1 MYYVNANYLDM
12 ERVFPEQGRD
22 EYLKLDM
29 NENVDGLP
37 KSFVKEFVENITPE
51 FVLMYPEPKNNEKK
65 YAEFINVN
73 EDEVM
78 ATNGSDVA
86 IRYAFETFGEVSKTV
101 VTVTP
106 SFEMYRINASLIG
119 MNHKAVGY
127 REDYSIDVDEIVK
140 NIDENTRIVVLLNPN
155 NPIGNVYEERE
166 VRRIIE
172 KADEN
177 GAVVIIDEAY
187 HYFCD
192 TTFVDLIKE
201 YKNVMIFRT
210 FSKLFAM
217 AACRLGVI
225 VSNTELIHWL
235 KKGKLTFDVNSFALK
250 MGEMIL
256 DRPEIIANMID
267 QAKEGKSYL
276 VNTLETLGYRTKWCE
291 GNFIFFYPKSEA
303 KSLAKKLKEAK
314 ILVKTFSVPMLKDVI
329 RVTTASKEVMSR
341 FVEVLLLVDIV
352 D

>member
-1 MYYVNANYLDM
+1 MYYINKNYCEV
-12 ERVFPEQGRD
+12 ERIFPEQGRR

-37 KSFVKEFVENITPE
+37 KAFVDEFTASITPE
-51 FVLMYPEPKNNEKK
+51 FIYTYPEPKKFEKK
-65 YAEFINVN
+65 YADYLGVGAE
-73 EDEVM
+73 EVM
-78 ATNGSDVA
+78 ATNGSDMA
-86 IRYAFETFGEVSKTV
+86 IRYAFETFGEQGKTV

-106 SFEMYRINASLIG
+106 SFEMYRINASLMG

-127 REDYSIDVDEIVK
+127 KEDYTIDVDEIVQ
-140 NIDENTRIVVLLNPN
+140 NIDQDTRIVVLLNPN
-155 NPIGNVYEERE
+155 NPIGNVYKESE
-166 VRRIIE
+166 VRRIVETAE
-172 KADEN
+172 KN

-192 TTFVDLIKE
+192 TTLVNLTKE
-201 YKNVMIFRT
+201 YTNVMVFRT

-225 VSNTELIHWL
+225 ISNGEMINWL

-256 DRPEIIANMID
+256 DRPEIVESMIR

-276 VNTLETLGYRTKWCE
+276 VKLLEEHGYKTKWCE
-291 GNFIFFYPKSEA
+291 GNFIFFYPNGDA
-303 KSLAKKLKEAK
+303 KNVAKKLEEEK
-314 ILVKTFSVPMLKDVI
+314 ILVKTFSAPLLKDVI
-329 RVTTASKEVMSR
+329 RVTTASKEIMQK
-341 FVEVLLLVDIV
+341 FVDVLLSVDC
-352 D
+352 